1 MPQALTTWELWAF
14 REKDGSI
21 AGYVF
26 EPAPVD
32 LDAQHDH
39 ESYSWTLERSVEAA
53 SYEDAMTRKSEYL
66 KLGPYRPI
74 PGRPIPGKD

>member
-1 MPQALTTWELWAF
+1 MTAPQTLTPWELWAF

-21 AGYVF
+21 AGYLF

-32 LDAQHDH
+32 LDAQPDHD
-39 ESYSWTLERSVEAA
+39 SYAWTLEWTVEAA
-53 SYEDAMTRKSEYL
+53 SYEDAMTRKSDYL

-74 PGRPIPGKD
+74 PGKA